1 MKKLTT
7 LFGLLFCASLFL
19 TSCSSEEKSKE
30 ENKVVD
36 TAESDAKKLIDCL
49 CDAYENKDEKAVKKC
64 EEIATKHEN
73 KYKGTDDEEAYML
86 AAEKAAEDCDAL

>member
-1 MKKLTT
+1 MYFIIFTWKKI
-7 LFGLLFCASLFL
+7 
-19 TSCSSEEKSKE
+19 KE

-36 TAESDAKKLIDCL
+36 TPDSDAKKLIDCL

-64 EEIATKHEN
+64 EEIATKHEQ